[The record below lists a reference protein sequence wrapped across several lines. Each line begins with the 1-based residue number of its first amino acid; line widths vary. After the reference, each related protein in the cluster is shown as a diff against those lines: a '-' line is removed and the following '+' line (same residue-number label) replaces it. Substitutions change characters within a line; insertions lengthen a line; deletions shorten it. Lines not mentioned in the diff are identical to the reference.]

1 MSDLLELDRVSAGY
15 GKFRAVFDVSFS
27 VPEGHAVALLGPNGA
42 GKSTVARL
50 CTGLIP
56 VTGGSVRFDGNDITG
71 LPTWRLSRL
80 GIAHAPEGRS
90 VFGTLT
96 VEENLTLPFRR
107 LLGKAGMGAA
117 MERAYAAFPRLGE
130 RRKQVAGT
138 LSGGEQRML
147 SLAKVLAN
155 PPRLLV
161 VDELSLGLAPI
172 VVDEVFAT
180 LARIREAGSSLL
192 IVEQHVGKALSLAD
206 RAVLLTKGSVAY
218 EGRTDELG
226 DQIAQLLPGGPA

>member
-1 MSDLLELDRVSAGY
+1 VGDLLELDGVSAGY
-15 GKFRAVFDVSFS
+15 GKFRAVFDVSFG
-27 VPEGHAVALLGPNGA
+27 VPEGQAVALLGPNGA
-42 GKSTVARL
+42 GKSTIARL

-56 VTGGSVRFDGNDITG
+56 VSSGKIRFAGEDVTS
-71 LPTWRLSRL
+71 LSPWKLARL

-90 VFGTLT
+90 VFSTLS
-96 VEENLTLPFRR
+96 VEENLTLVFRQS
-107 LLGKAGMGAA
+107 LGKSGMNTA
-117 MERAYAAFPRLGE
+117 MLRAYEAFPRLSE
-130 RRKQVAGT
+130 RRRQGAGT

-180 LARIREAGSSLL
+180 LARIRQAGTSLL

-206 RAVLLTKGSVAY
+206 RAVLLTKGSVAH
-218 EGRTDELG
+218 EGPVDELRDLVG
-226 DQIAQLLPGGPA
+226 ELLPGGPA